1 LRAQIDGLWQHGF
14 AVIKLNDRDPQ
25 VWMRVVPQSLSYGGY
40 SIVGNRMHIRLGL
53 DALTQAVVGPR
64 PADPVPA
71 ALPDMTQAP
80 AADGLAKMFVPVVA
94 DYAELVPVITQAL
107 GKRATRPFNLPE
119 LGAVDAS
126 FANIEVYGASNGRIA
141 VGSDIL
147 AKHRYGVLPAISGR
161 IWFAGKPHN
170 APGSQVIHFSD
181 LSVSGAAAARA
192 TICWSRWPTTPDFP
206 MRLPTL

>member
-1 LRAQIDGLWQHGF
+1 M
-14 AVIKLNDRDPQ
+14 IKLNDRDPQ
-25 VWMRVVPQSLSYGGY
+25 VWMQVVPQSLSYGGY

-53 DALTQAVVGPR
+53 DAL
-64 PADPVPA
+64 
-71 ALPDMTQAP
+71 TQAP